1 MADLVANELPVS
13 TESVMEEAEEAG
25 EKLRRWIFLVDN
37 LEGLH
42 FLDSKVSY
50 FAFFATYT
58 RREYIKRIGQDQ
70 LSSVS
75 V

>member
-42 FLDSKVSY
+42 FLDSKGKQKHITSDELNVS
-50 FAFFATYT
+50 
-58 RREYIKRIGQDQ
+58 
-70 LSSVS
+70 
-75 V
+75 